1 MKSWMKFLVSF
12 GTVLGTIIV
21 IVATYFLSWA
31 MSAVFVWVIS
41 KLSGFDFSIK
51 IATGIWL
58 VWLVIRGL
66 FQTAN
71 KR

>member
-31 MSAVFVWVIS
+31 MSAVFVWVDLQTVSDLIF
-41 KLSGFDFSIK
+41 LS
-51 IATGIWL
+51 
-58 VWLVIRGL
+58 R
-66 FQTAN
+66 
-71 KR
+71 

>member
-31 MSAVFVWVIS
+31 VSSVLIWVIF
-41 KLSGFDFSIK
+41 KLFGFDFSIK

-58 VWLVIRGL
+58 VWLVIKKL
-66 FQTAN
+66 FQTAR
-71 KR
+71 KE